1 MSRVITSLCLRDS
14 SCVDVCPVDCIK
26 PGSPQ
31 EQYPTYYI
39 NPDDCIDCGAC
50 ETECPHIAI
59 FEKELVPSAFQAKGG
74 EYLSKPV
81 GTDGFNEIYDGKN
94 NKGESIHLTATHIL
108 KVGEIVDLT
117 NAIDENASYFS
128 RGPGKD
134 MK

>member
-1 MSRVITSLCLRDS
+1 MPRVITSLCLRDS
-14 SCVDVCPVDCIK
+14 RCVDVCPVECIK

-50 ETECPHIAI
+50 ETECPHSAI

-74 EYLSKPV
+74 ERLSKPA
-81 GTDGFNEIYDGKN
+81 GTAGFTEAHESKTK
-94 NKGESIHLTATHIL
+94 KGEDIRLAATRIL
-108 KVGEIVDLT
+108 KTGEIVDLT
-117 NAIDENASYFS
+117 GAIEENESFFS
-128 RGPGKD
+128 NRPGMD